1 MAGQNLIYN
10 FTLHHRMNIQ
20 LMEEE
25 IIQSNLE
32 KPVYRK
38 IHLQLAAF
46 FGGPLAIVYILAENF
61 KQFGE
66 TARVKKTWVIGIGL
80 CLLFFIG
87 VAYLSTAKKIPNLI
101 VPLISI
107 LIGTAIMQSWQGADI
122 KIHSEAGGRIF
133 PLTRAL
139 LIGVLSLVATI
150 LFFVIIAVFYAMI
163 FGVPSKQ

>member
-1 MAGQNLIYN
+1 MAGQKLIFN
-10 FTLHHRMNIQ
+10 FTLHYQMNIQ
-20 LMEEE
+20 SMEEE
-25 IIQSNLE
+25 IIQTNLE
-32 KPVYRK
+32 KPIYRK

-66 TARVKKTWVIGIGL
+66 AGRVKKAWVIGIGL

-87 VAYLSTAKKIPNLI
+87 VAYLSSAKKIPNLI

-107 LIGTAIMQSWQGADI
+107 LTGTAIMQSWQGSDI
-122 KIHSEAGGRIF
+122 KMHSDAGGRVY

-150 LFFVIIAVFYAMI
+150 FFFVIIAFFYAII
-163 FGVPSKQ
+163 FGVPKQ